1 MKFTRSLAIFCVN
14 GKLSPS
20 MFVHAIYHK
29 ILHENISIGSSSQFY
44 LFFQVFHAPSIQQ
57 EIPFEF
63 RIRYKFLSHSE
74 AIVRYG
80 SSSELYD
87 LGSVTPGTYCTR
99 QFEECSR
106 NKCRLQS
113 PNYPGMYPRNVSCYW
128 TIRQKT
134 VPTCKHAMIAVSQ
147 ENSHKSLVKRSIASL
162 NKTTRTVRAWSGE
175 KDFFFYFL
183 TSSIS
188 YWISNVLCGWF
199 WQRMCMNKLINKSSP
214 LFIHLGIRRWN

>member
-1 MKFTRSLAIFCVN
+1 MPFTI
-14 GKLSPS
+14 S
-20 MFVHAIYHK
+20 MNFIA
-29 ILHENISIGSSSQFY
+29 LLCLFSISSNLQPTH
-44 LFFQVFHAPSIQQ
+44 QVFHAPSIQQ

-74 AIVRYG
+74 AVVRYG

-87 LGSVTPGTYCTR
+87 LGLVSPGTYCTR
-99 QFEECSR
+99 QFEECYR

-128 TIRQKT
+128 TIRQKN

-162 NKTTRTVRAWSGE
+162 NKTTRTIRAWSGE
-175 KDFFFYFL
+175 LFPYCRVVEACARVVNEKKGCFDYFQL
-183 TSSIS
+183 
-188 YWISNVLCGWF
+188 F
-199 WQRMCMNKLINKSSP
+199 WLQLERTLLS
-214 LFIHLGIRRWN
+214 W

>member
-1 MKFTRSLAIFCVN
+1 
-14 GKLSPS
+14 
-20 MFVHAIYHK
+20 MFVHAIY
-29 ILHENISIGSSSQFY
+29 LLVDALDFLSYQNFP
-44 LFFQVFHAPSIQQ
+44 LFAFSQVFHAPSIQQ

-87 LGSVTPGTYCTR
+87 LGMVTPGTYCTR

-175 KDFFFYFL
+175 NLFS

-188 YWISNVLCGWF
+188 Y
-199 WQRMCMNKLINKSSP
+199 
-214 LFIHLGIRRWN
+214 